1 MSESL
6 GNSNSALERRV
17 LEASDSI
24 PPGKVGRASRRWAS
38 SFWRRVAIL
47 LAATALILR
56 AVYGWLEG
64 GVWPG
69 DWAGIA
75 CGIAAASILLVA
87 AAYGVRRRTRRM
99 STRLKL
105 GTAAA
110 WLQLHLY
117 GGGLFLF
124 LVALHA
130 GPRWPTGALGWWLWG
145 LAVWVVAT
153 GGLGLMI
160 QRLVPRIL
168 AAGTSTEAHFDRIGE
183 HVEELRQRAREV
195 AEASDTPIR
204 TLYATSLASAMA
216 APRRDLGVLL
226 DAGGG
231 RRLDPIDHLRG
242 LLSSEEKGRL
252 DELEQLYRAKLDLD
266 AHFTLQQ
273 LLRTWL
279 WLHVPA
285 SVFLVLVVLLH
296 IGAVTY
302 Y

>member
-1 MSESL
+1 MSESP
-6 GNSNSALERRV
+6 GDGKKDFAAVEIV
-17 LEASDSI
+17 
-24 PPGKVGRASRRWAS
+24 PPGKVGRASRRWATG
-38 SFWRRVAIL
+38 FWRRISL
-47 LAATALILR
+47 LIGAAALMAR
-56 AVYGWLEG
+56 GVYGWLEG
-64 GVWPG
+64 GMWPG
-69 DWAGIA
+69 DWAGMA
-75 CGIAAASILLVA
+75 CGIAAAVIMLVA
-87 AAYGVRRRTRRM
+87 AAYGVRRRTRSM

-130 GPRWPTGALGWWLWG
+130 GPRWPTGAMGWWLWG
-145 LAVWVVAT
+145 LALWVVAT
-153 GGLGLMI
+153 GALGLLI
-160 QRLVPRIL
+160 QRIVPRIL
-168 AAGTSTEAHFDRIGE
+168 AAGTATEVHYDRIGD
-183 HVEELRQRAREV
+183 HVDELRRRAREV
-195 AEASDTPIR
+195 AEASDTPVR
-204 TLYATSLASAMA
+204 TLYSNSLASAMA

-242 LLSSEEKGRL
+242 LLSSEEKQRL